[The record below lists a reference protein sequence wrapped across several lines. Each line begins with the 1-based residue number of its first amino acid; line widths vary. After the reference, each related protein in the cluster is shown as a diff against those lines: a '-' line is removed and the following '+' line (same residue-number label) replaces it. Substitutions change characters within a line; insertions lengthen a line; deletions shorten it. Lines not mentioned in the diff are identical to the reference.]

1 MTFWY
6 VLHRETSLLELIVQ
20 IYGTFEHLSPEDQHI
35 FAYTRAGTILVVL
48 NFSEEDASYPVP
60 RDLERAKL
68 IRSTQPG
75 AAKMSG
81 STIRLGPYSGVLYI
95 L

>member
-1 MTFWY
+1 MG
-6 VLHRETSLLELIVQ
+6 Q
-20 IYGTFEHLSPEDQHI
+20 IYGTFEHLSPEDQRI

-48 NFSEEDASYPVP
+48 NFSQEDVSYPVP
-60 RDLERAKL
+60 RDLERATL
-68 IRSTQPG
+68 IKSTQPG

-81 STIRLGPYSGVLYI
+81 STIPLRPYSGVLYV